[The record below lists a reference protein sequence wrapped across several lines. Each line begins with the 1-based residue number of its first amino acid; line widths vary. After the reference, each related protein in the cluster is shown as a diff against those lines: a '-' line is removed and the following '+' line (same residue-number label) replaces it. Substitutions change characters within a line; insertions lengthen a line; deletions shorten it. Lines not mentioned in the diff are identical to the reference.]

1 MTMSPVY
8 VWAKCKGWAYT
19 TQERVSPP
27 IWSFSFFISVWIR
40 SVQQLLIVVNSHN
53 AIQHH
58 DYRCY
63 TTANLLVLFDAAV
76 VWFVWALYLV
86 YRLTNDSHSAPV
98 NMWVRLFDA
107 AIIVMVCNHSSW
119 SGITY
124 GLGYAYSWTIF
135 AWHPNTTMDKKKHT
149 NTSIYRCCRLA
160 FYWGRLVLLDLLLL

>member
-86 YRLTNDSHSAPV
+86 FGWQTTHTLLRWICECAYSMPLLS
-98 NMWVRLFDA
+98 WWF
-107 AIIVMVCNHSSW
+107 AIIQVDRVLRM
-119 SGITY
+119 
-124 GLGYAYSWTIF
+124 GLGTHIHGQYLHGIQIPPWT
-135 AWHPNTTMDKKKHT
+135 KKKHT